1 MVDFTKIAG
10 DTPRHAGLR
19 RRMVEGIRKKG
30 ITDERV
36 LEAMNNVPRH
46 LFGFESAFLE
56 RAYEDNAFPIG
67 EGQTISQ
74 PFTVAYQ
81 TQLLCVQSGHKVLEI
96 GTGSG
101 YQAAILYELGARV
114 YTIER
119 IRSLYLKVKERLLRL
134 GYTNIRCFFGDG
146 FEGLPA
152 YAPFDRILITA
163 AAPSVPDKLLRQLR
177 RGGILVAPVGKGS
190 LQMMRRYTYVSE
202 SEIKEEAFDTFR
214 FVPMLPGKKG

>member
-1 MVDFTKIAG
+1 M
-10 DTPRHAGLR
+10 R
-19 RRMVEGIRKKG
+19 RRMVEAIRRKG

-36 LEAMNNVPRH
+36 LHAMNKVPRH

-81 TQLLCVQSGHKVLEI
+81 THLLCVQPGHKVLEI

-101 YQAAILYELGARV
+101 YQAAILYEMGARV
-114 YTIER
+114 FTIER
-119 IRSLYLKVKERLLRL
+119 VRALYLRVKERLLRL
-134 GYTNIRCFFGDG
+134 GYGNIRCFYGDG
-146 FEGLPA
+146 FDGLPA

-163 AAPSVPDKLLRQLR
+163 AAPEVPDKLLRQLR
-177 RGGILVAPVGKGS
+177 KGGMLVVPVGKGS
-190 LQMMRRYTYVSE
+190 LQIMRRCTYLSE
-202 SEIKEEAFDTFR
+202 SEIKEELFDAFR
-214 FVPMLPGKKG
+214 FVPMLPGRQA